1 MEKNP
6 DGIKYEEW
14 QRWKKLK
21 SEYEYRRDTV
31 STFLFITVY
40 QTIALFALI
49 SGLALVWW
57 FYFLFIIGCL
67 IVLLGSYFSFLK
79 VKKEFKSSTKEEYKL
94 LP

>member
-21 SEYEYRRDTV
+21 SQYEDARTNV
-31 STFLFITVY
+31 SFLLFITFY
-40 QTIALFALI
+40 QTIALFVLI
-49 SGLALVWW
+49 SGFALVWW
-57 FYFLFIIGCL
+57 LYFLFIIGCL
-67 IVLLGSYFSFLK
+67 ILLFNSYFDYLK
-79 VKKEFKSSTKEEYKL
+79 VKKEFKSSTKEEYRL